1 MCRIGVMMRLA
12 IIFLC
17 LVFGRAALAGQV
29 DPRFDGTWMGVEDVS
44 GYFVHNQ
51 LGGGAKPGEF
61 STVIAIGDSGKTLGV
76 LKGMTVGRYV
86 VSPKSD
92 GNTLIFKLESLHSG
106 HGTGFLG
113 RTDGKL
119 VLSADGNTLTE
130 TGNAILPG
138 WPRNVNCIIKG
149 SFHRRSKK

>member
-1 MCRIGVMMRLA
+1 MKRDILL
-12 IIFLC
+12 ISFLLC
-17 LVFGRAALAGQV
+17 LGLSDVLAGQP
-29 DPRFDGTWMGVEDVS
+29 DPRFDGRWVGVEDIS

-51 LGGGAKPGEF
+51 LGGGQKPGEV
-61 STVIAIGDSGKTLGV
+61 SAVIAIGDSGKTLGV
-76 LKGMTVGRYV
+76 VKGLTAGRYN

-106 HGTGFLG
+106 HGHGFLG

-119 VLSADGNTLTE
+119 VLSGDGNTLTE
-130 TGNAILPG
+130 TGHAILPG

-149 SFHRRSKK
+149 TFHRRSKK

>member
-1 MCRIGVMMRLA
+1 MCRNSVARLT
-12 IIFLC
+12 ISFLC
-17 LVFGRAALAGQV
+17 FLSGGAIFAGQI
-29 DPRFDGTWMGVEDVS
+29 DPRFDGTWVGVEDVS

-51 LGGGAKPGEF
+51 LGGGQKPGEF
-61 STVIAIGDSGKTLGV
+61 ATVIAITDSGKTLGV
-76 LKGMTVGRYV
+76 LKGLTVGRYV
-86 VSPKSD
+86 VSPKSE

-119 VLSADGNTLTE
+119 VLSPDGNALTE